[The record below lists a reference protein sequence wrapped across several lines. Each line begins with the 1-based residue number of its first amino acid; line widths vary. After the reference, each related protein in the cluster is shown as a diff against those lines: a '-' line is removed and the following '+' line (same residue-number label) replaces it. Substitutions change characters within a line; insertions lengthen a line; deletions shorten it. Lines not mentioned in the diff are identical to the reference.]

1 MGRPIKKTFFANLN
15 REFHGS
21 VVLGSGVGG
30 EGVAS
35 VAISNS
41 GTLYSQGATVSV
53 SAPQITGGVAAT
65 GTLTIPA
72 SGTNSG
78 KIMAVNITNSGS
90 GYLTAPT
97 VTVTTAS
104 LVTQYVSNSGVTATN
119 TLSVASVVGIQIGMR
134 IYGGGNGGLV
144 TAVDPVLNRV
154 TSSLPNDTSWTNASN
169 LKFYDQ
175 GSGFADSV
183 TLTTTR
189 PNGLM
194 FCSRLSGGSV
204 RATGDIVKQE
214 ASRRY
219 LVKNADGEGQCTLVT
234 TSTLAAGQM
243 NIVATDWNGSTYYVR
258 KLTAHRAVLVTSTA
272 SGGGFLIANG
282 ASTGWTIGA
291 ATGTVVTLAHT
302 N

>member
-15 REFHGS
+15 KEFHGS

-30 EGVAS
+30 ESVAG

-41 GTLYSQGATVSV
+41 GTNYSQGATLTF
-53 SAPQITGGVAAT
+53 SAPQITGGATATATITIPAT
-65 GTLTIPA
+65 GTNKGKVMLVTI
-72 SGTNSG
+72 TD
-78 KIMAVNITNSGS
+78 SGS
-90 GYLTAPT
+90 GYTVAPT
-97 VTVTTAS
+97 ATLNKATTKTTTGNA
-104 LVTQYVSNSGVTATN
+104 TSGEYTLTN
-119 TLSVASVVGIQIGMR
+119 VASVSGVYVGMLA
-134 IYGGGNGGLV
+134 GGNWGMQANAYV
-144 TAVDPVLNRV
+144 TAVG
-154 TSSLPNDTSWTNASN
+154 TT
-169 LKFYDQ
+169 
-175 GSGFADSV
+175 SV
-183 TLTTTR
+183 TLDKTMSATSATIALSFTDNGASFAKTVSLTTSTA
-189 PNGLM
+189 NGLM
-194 FCSRLSGGSV
+194 FSSFLTTGTAAI
-204 RATGDIVKQE
+204 ATGDIVKQE

-219 LVKNADGEGQCTLVT
+219 LVKNSEGEGQCKLVT

-272 SGGGFLIANG
+272 TGAGFLIANG